1 MVVRDEK
8 AKLIEDQK
16 NDNEGSITP
25 WNEKLGFFFAG
36 LLNNLS
42 YCIILAGAKEIS
54 ADSVG
59 IIFIAC
65 VSPNIFVKGSLPYWA
80 HYYSY
85 KFRCAIVAVC
95 FAIQFTVIASF
106 VGVSLPLVIIAIVV
120 GNAASCVGEA
130 SFLAL
135 ATFYDNPRTCITFW
149 SSGTGLSGVIG
160 FGWYFI
166 FTKGFG
172 TTYAFSL
179 LVANVFAL
187 LYYINF
193 VYILGTP
200 TLQREKV
207 DNNDNEND
215 GIITVENA
223 DTNMKSD
230 ASTINT
236 AMANTM
242 TTSNRDEDNY
252 YTPLPD
258 AVYDDN
264 SDNNGLEIDE
274 EYGVTRQI
282 NDTNSIESGPLG
294 AASDGDGNGSGVNNS
309 SSRSSRDINSSVD
322 VVLTSTIND
331 KSIEDAKEVEAR
343 MVTMTMSER
352 LAYTLSLWP
361 VMLPLSVV
369 FAAEYAMQSGTW
381 AAIGFPVDDKDA
393 RNDFYEYANWT
404 YQIGV
409 LVSRSSSSI
418 FAMNLIQIQIIPIFQ
433 LFLLAFFIINAYM
446 KLWYDWGL
454 IALCFIVG
462 LMGGAVYSHGF
473 SYLSEHVEPSLKEFS
488 LSAASLGDSVGVLV
502 GDLCGIFIQKAIYD
516 YHNLS
521 DDDDGGRR

>member
-1 MVVRDEK
+1 MVQNEQE
-8 AKLIEDQK
+8 KLI
-16 NDNEGSITP
+16 NDRNNDESDHIITP
-25 WNEKLGFFFAG
+25 WNEKFGFFLAG

-59 IIFIAC
+59 IIFLAC

-80 HYYSY
+80 HHYSY
-85 KFRCAIVAVC
+85 KFRCAMVALFFC
-95 FAIQFTVIASF
+95 IQFTVIASF
-106 VGVSLPLVIIAIVV
+106 VGVSLPLVIIAIVL

-135 ATFYDNPRTCITFW
+135 ATFYDNPRTCITCW

-172 TTYAFSL
+172 ETYAFSL
-179 LVANVFAL
+179 FVANIFAV
-187 LYYINF
+187 LYYLNF

-200 TLQREKV
+200 TLQREKMGTNDDYNPLPEGV
-207 DNNDNEND
+207 SNDND
-215 GIITVENA
+215 QQ
-223 DTNMKSD
+223 
-230 ASTINT
+230 
-236 AMANTM
+236 
-242 TTSNRDEDNY
+242 
-252 YTPLPD
+252 
-258 AVYDDN
+258 
-264 SDNNGLEIDE
+264 IDE
-274 EYGVTRQI
+274 E
-282 NDTNSIESGPLG
+282 NTNTLGQNRIIDANSNESGQIG
-294 AASDGDGNGSGVNNS
+294 AGSDVVRKGSNDRRG
-309 SSRSSRDINSSVD
+309 SRGRKVSNSSVD
-322 VVLTSTIND
+322 LVLTSTIND
-331 KSIEDAKEVEAR
+331 KSKEDAEEVEGR
-343 MVTMTMSER
+343 MVKMTVRER
-352 LAYTLSLWP
+352 LVYTLSLWP
-361 VMLPLSVV
+361 VMLPLAIV

-418 FAMNLIQIQIIPIFQ
+418 FAMNLIQIQIVPILQ
-433 LFLLAFFIINAYM
+433 VFLLGFFILNAFM

-502 GDLCGIFIQKAIYD
+502 GDVCGIFIQKAIYD

-521 DDDDGGRR
+521 DDDDGGR